1 MKDKTKYTIL
11 IFAFVMLVCVVTIT
25 HLFIHYEKDG
35 SVLVNKKYYDIVYSN
50 LNIDYDTSMSVKTNE
65 DNDTIKV
72 NIPNLNEFKKSESF
86 SLDVKNIGNIDAS
99 ISEANIMNIDTN
111 VPKSKVK
118 VDVSLLE
125 SNVIKGSESKKLN
138 VTITYLG
145 DNTILNPYYNFVI
158 KYVFDE
164 VNL

>member
-1 MKDKTKYTIL
+1 
-11 IFAFVMLVCVVTIT
+11 
-25 HLFIHYEKDG
+25 
-35 SVLVNKKYYDIVYSN
+35 
-50 LNIDYDTSMSVKTNE
+50 MSVKINE

-145 DNTILNPYYNFVI
+145 DNTALNPYYNFVI

>member
-11 IFAFVMLVCVVTIT
+11 IFAFVILVCVVTIT
-25 HLFIHYEKDG
+25 YLFIHYEKDG
-35 SVLVNKKYYDIVYSN
+35 SVLVNKNYYDIVYSN
-50 LNIDYDTSMSVKTNE
+50 LNIDYDTSMSVKINE

-72 NIPNLNEFKKSESF
+72 SIPDLNEFKKSESF

-99 ISEANIMNIDTN
+99 ISEVNIMNVDTN
-111 VPKSKVK
+111 VPESKVK
-118 VDVSLLE
+118 IDISLLE
-125 SNVIKGSESKKLN
+125 SNVIEGSESMKLN

-145 DNTILNPYYNFVI
+145 DDTTLNPYYNFII

>member
-1 MKDKTKYTIL
+1 M
-11 IFAFVMLVCVVTIT
+11 
-25 HLFIHYEKDG
+25 
-35 SVLVNKKYYDIVYSN
+35 
-50 LNIDYDTSMSVKTNE
+50 NIDYDTSMSVKINE

-118 VDVSLLE
+118 V
-125 SNVIKGSESKKLN
+125 IKGSESKKLN

-145 DNTILNPYYNFVI
+145 DNTALNPYYNFVI

>member
-11 IFAFVMLVCVVTIT
+11 IFSFVMLVCVATIT
-25 HLFIHYEKDG
+25 HLFIYYEKDG
-35 SVLVNKKYYDIVYSN
+35 NVLVNKKYYDIVYSN
-50 LNIDYDTSMSVKTNE
+50 LNIDYDTSMSVKINE
-65 DNDTIKV
+65 NNDTIKV
-72 NIPNLNEFKKSESF
+72 SIPNLNEFKKSESF

-111 VPKSKVK
+111 VPKSKVN
-118 VDVSLLE
+118 VDISLLE

-145 DNTILNPYYNFVI
+145 DNTIENPYFNFVI

>member
-1 MKDKTKYTIL
+1 MTY
-11 IFAFVMLVCVVTIT
+11 
-25 HLFIHYEKDG
+25 YEKKRRKTTLTRSD
-35 SVLVNKKYYDIVYSN
+35 VANY
-50 LNIDYDTSMSVKTNE
+50 LNIDYDTSMSVKINE

-145 DNTILNPYYNFVI
+145 DNTALNPYYNFVI